1 MPRVP
6 GQLHHAITVTA
17 TCLLALLGVGRCPA
31 ADSGVGGS
39 LVATTDY
46 VFRGLSQTRGDPALQ
61 GDVHYRGAAGWF
73 AGAWA
78 STIDPG
84 AEYIGDIEM
93 NVYAGWTWAPTP
105 DWSARVSYVRYLYP
119 EASQGA
125 DYDYGELAGTV
136 GYRDRFFATLGW
148 SPDMVRTT
156 QAGYDQRGAA
166 LSYELSLRQPVWRWF
181 GVAAGVGYYD
191 LTDVLDDSY
200 WSWNATFTAAFGNL
214 ELNLARF
221 ANDAAARALFGRD
234 TAADRWALTA
244 IWRF

>member
-1 MPRVP
+1 MPGP
-6 GQLHHAITVTA
+6 LHHAFAVTA
-17 TCLLALLGVGRCPA
+17 MCLVALLGSGRCAA
-31 ADSGVGGS
+31 ADSGFGGS

-46 VFRGLSQTRGDPALQ
+46 VFRGLSQTRGGPALQ
-61 GDVHYRGAAGWF
+61 GDLHYRGSAGWF

-78 STIDPG
+78 SNIDPE
-84 AEYIGDIEM
+84 ADYIGGVEL
-93 NVYAGWTWAPTP
+93 NAYAGWTWAPTL

-125 DYDYGELAGTV
+125 NYDYGELTGTV

-156 QAGYDQRGAA
+156 HDGLDRRGNS

-191 LTDVLDDSY
+191 LTNVLDDRY
-200 WSWNATFTAAFGNL
+200 WSWNATVTATFGSL
-214 ELNLARF
+214 ELDLARF
-221 ANDAAARALFGRD
+221 ANDGTALELFGRD